1 MNSQFDTIP
10 LPHRNIQIPLSLLQ
24 HFLLVNQKDNN
35 SLVVHCYTWLIYKI
49 LHLDMSLLQNTSNNL
64 NNQKILF
71 YQHLEIFDIIF
82 RDKGSKGFAPTL
94 TTPPIFST
102 KLLIFIFITPSVIIL
117 SNFRY
122 FCSSR

>member
-10 LPHRNIQIPLSLLQ
+10 LPRRNNQIPLSLLQ
-24 HFLLVNQKDNN
+24 HFLLVNQRDNN

-71 YQHLEIFDIIF
+71 YQHLEIL
-82 RDKGSKGFAPTL
+82 TL
-94 TTPPIFST
+94 FFVIKDRKALLRPLQLHPFSQ
-102 KLLIFIFITPSVIIL
+102 LNS
-117 SNFRY
+117 
-122 FCSSR
+122 